1 MLRRVVAAVTFT
13 PLVKFM
19 ATSLNKLGRKAQ
31 EKILAIPKRLEKVTE
46 YVESKSTAKSFRFD
60 VVFGRVLEM
69 A

>member
-1 MLRRVVAAVTFT
+1 
-13 PLVKFM
+13 M